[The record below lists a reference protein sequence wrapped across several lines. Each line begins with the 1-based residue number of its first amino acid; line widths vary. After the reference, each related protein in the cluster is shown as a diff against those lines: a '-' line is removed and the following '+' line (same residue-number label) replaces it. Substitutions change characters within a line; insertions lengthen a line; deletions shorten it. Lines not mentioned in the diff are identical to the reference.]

1 MWYNESPNPL
11 WSSFFSDAN
20 MNQLQSQ
27 IKKNVHAQTS
37 YQIGDQNPND
47 LFTLMG
53 KIYTDMRADTNSDVQ
68 NQVSAMNRATVDAAS
83 TTIKTGI
90 LQQLGYLRDIARNPI
105 PPPVPASTSSFG
117 MSLSRP
123 I

>member
-27 IKKNVHAQTS
+27 IKQNVRSQTS

-53 KIYTDMRADTNSDVQ
+53 KIYTDMRADPNSDVQ